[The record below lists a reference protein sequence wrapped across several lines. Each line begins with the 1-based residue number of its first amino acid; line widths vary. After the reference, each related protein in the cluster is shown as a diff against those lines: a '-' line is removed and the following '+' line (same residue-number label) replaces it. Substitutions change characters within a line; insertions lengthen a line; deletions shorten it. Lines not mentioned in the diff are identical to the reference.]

1 MTTESDEAAISEAV
15 SKGRTGFLPVIGLSV
30 LLGIVLIAGVI
41 AAVLSNQNFKALRSE
56 LSAMKKEVAAIK
68 KMNEPS
74 ENSPAL
80 ETALKDMKLQIETL
94 SGQISALTASVT
106 SLPNADMAADK
117 SAAGGDKA
125 SDSVAGGTV
134 EQPSPMKEKPPQ
146 TPVPLKTEAA
156 QKKIEAQDCNL
167 IGKSPEDQAAIL
179 KRCVSLID
187 PPDEKRKP

>member
-30 LLGIVLIAGVI
+30 LLGIVLFAGVI
-41 AAVLSNQNFKALRSE
+41 AAVLSNQNFKALRAE

-106 SLPNADMAADK
+106 SLSNADMAADK

-125 SDSVAGGTV
+125 LESVAGGTV

-146 TPVPLKTEAA
+146 TQVPLKAETA
-156 QKKIEAQDCNL
+156 QKKIAAQDCNL